1 MREFRRIALF
11 VLVILLV
18 FACSLYI
25 PRVSAQSICVPRTV
39 SVTIGDNSP
48 GNPMQTFTTELG
60 CVENV
65 FTNIDGYES
74 IGTEVIFSN
83 VNYFPINGTITKVT
97 GEGVIVGYQV
107 TKLIHTQG
115 LLYIIEF
122 DEGKQLRLHPFEF
135 ETK

>member
-1 MREFRRIALF
+1 MKKLLLIVLIAL
-11 VLVILLV
+11 L
-18 FACSLYI
+18 SLFI

-39 SVTIGDNSP
+39 TITVGDNTP

-65 FTNIDGYES
+65 YQNIDGYES

-83 VNYFPINGTITKVT
+83 VNYFPINGTITKVS

-107 TKLIHTQG
+107 TKLIQTQG

-135 ETK
+135 EIK